1 MEPVDYAPYRN
12 MQFHKLMTLRQQ
24 NIPCKQTPLNKKLYK
39 SILLFIKNAARIEGA
54 RSVPRKRYGARL
66 ARNPTQRKVAYEF
79 AKQTR

>member
-1 MEPVDYAPYRN
+1 MHGVPINKVYTIYLYTSR
-12 MQFHKLMTLRQQ
+12 KLPR
-24 NIPCKQTPLNKKLYK
+24 KQTPLNKKLYK

-66 ARNPTQRKVAYEF
+66 ARNPTQLKFAYEF